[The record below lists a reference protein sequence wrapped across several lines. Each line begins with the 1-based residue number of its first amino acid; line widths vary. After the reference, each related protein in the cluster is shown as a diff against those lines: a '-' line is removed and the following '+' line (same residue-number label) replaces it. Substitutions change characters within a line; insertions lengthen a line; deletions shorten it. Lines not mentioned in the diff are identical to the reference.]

1 MLRWLSMFFYSAICL
16 LALNFF
22 ALILFVCG
30 QWVLGKVSAQDLE
43 AMVDVLLGSRK
54 YAMSV
59 EEIEDYA
66 RLRQEEEKRRKQLE
80 EEKGKAEV
88 REPAAAAAREAMERL
103 RNQRDELAATIAKEK
118 ETLTALRQEIEA
130 LKIQVQK
137 ERAALEDRKQQDLKV
152 AQSENRAK
160 LIKTLANMDP
170 AAIAKYL
177 QQIIK
182 EQPRAGRYEV
192 ARICREYLRP
202 DTVAEVL
209 AAMPPADMQQILPL
223 LENKYADLSAA
234 EIAKRW
240 LDPAQGDM
248 KTPPEMAE
256 LLKQMPFLQAF
267 RVYLALDADARRQLA
282 QILQQE

>member
-1 MLRWLSMFFYSAICL
+1 MLRWLSAFFYSAICL

-22 ALILFVCG
+22 ALIVFVSG
-30 QWVLGKVSAQDLE
+30 QWLLGKVSAQDLG
-43 AMVDVLLGSRK
+43 AIVDVLLGSRK
-54 YAMSV
+54 YAMSR

-66 RLRQEEEKRRKQLE
+66 RLRQEEEERRKRLE
-80 EEKGKAEV
+80 EEKGKPEV

-103 RNQRDELAATIAKEK
+103 RSQRDELEATIAKEK
-118 ETLTALRQEIEA
+118 ETLAGLRQEIEA
-130 LKIQVQK
+130 LKAQVKK
-137 ERAALEDRKQQDLKV
+137 EQEALEERKRQDLKV

-170 AAIAKYL
+170 AAIAKYF
-177 QQIIK
+177 QQILK
-182 EQPRAGRYEV
+182 EQPRTGKYEV
-192 ARICREYLRP
+192 VRLCREYLRP
-202 DTVAEVL
+202 DAVAEVL

-240 LDPAQGDM
+240 RDPAQGDF
-248 KTPPEMAE
+248 KTPAEMAE
-256 LLKQMPFLQAF
+256 LLKQMPFSQAF

-282 QILQQE
+282 QILQQD

>member
-1 MLRWLSMFFYSAICL
+1 MVFLRTLFYSVICL
-16 LALNFF
+16 LAMNFL
-22 ALILFVCG
+22 AMMLFVGG
-30 QWVLGKVSAQDLE
+30 QWLLGKVSLQDFE
-43 AMVDVLLGSRK
+43 AMLDVLLGTRK
-54 YAMSV
+54 YAMSL

-66 RLRQEEEKRRKQLE
+66 RLRQEEEERRRRLE

-103 RNQRDELAATIAKEK
+103 RSQKDEIEAAIAKEK
-118 ETLTALRQEIEA
+118 ETLSALRQEIEA
-130 LKIQVQK
+130 IKIQAQK
-137 ERAALEDRKQQDLKV
+137 ESEAMEARKREDLKV

-160 LIKTLANMDP
+160 LIKTLANMEP
-170 AAIAKYL
+170 ADIARYL
-177 QQIIK
+177 QQLIK
-182 EQPRAGRYEV
+182 EQPRTGKYEA
-192 ARICREYLRP
+192 ARLCREYLRA

-209 AAMPPADMQQILPL
+209 AAMPLADMQQILPL

-240 LDPAQGDM
+240 RDPVHGDA
-248 KTPPEMAE
+248 KTPAEMAE
-256 LLKQMPFLQAF
+256 FLKQMPFLQAF